1 MVSPCGRARSAH
13 RQRRGFTLIELMIAI
28 VVVGILTAIALPQY
42 NEFVR
47 RSRITEAL
55 NGMNDYRTR
64 MEQFFQDNRQYNN
77 GAACGAVLP
86 PTDAFAITCVV
97 AGAAPNLGYT
107 LTATGQAAK
116 GMTSFV
122 YTLNVNPATGAV
134 TRASPTLPGGWTTSA
149 NCWVIR
155 KNGSCS

>member
-64 MEQFFQDNRQYNN
+64 MEQFFQDNRRYNN
-77 GAACGAVLP
+77 GGACGAPLP
-86 PTDAFAITCVV
+86 PTDAFAITCNLT
-97 AGAAPNLGYT
+97 GAAPNQGYT
-107 LTATGQAAK
+107 LTATGQAGK
-116 GMTSFV
+116 GMNNFT
-122 YTLNVNPATGAV
+122 YTLTVNPATGAV
-134 TRASPTLPGGWTTSA
+134 TRSSSGPTGWTSSGT
-149 NCWVIR
+149 CWVIR